1 MRKKIICLLLIITI
15 SSISLTGCYST
26 RGLETL
32 AYAVAIGIDKG
43 DGDNKIK
50 LTLQLAVL
58 SDSSSEGGGSTQ
70 SQQSTVTSVDC
81 SSIDT
86 GISLVN
92 SYISKKINLSHC
104 KAIVFSEEYAYEGV
118 SEELFTLVNNLEI
131 RPDCNI
137 IISRC
142 KAMDYLDNVKPTLES
157 VSARYYELILNSSE
171 YTAYSENIALK
182 DFYNSLLNSSSS
194 PYAILGG
201 INNKSTQKEYTTS
214 SLYDSEGSYK
224 ADETPIISPNGIENM
239 GLAIFSG
246 DKLVGELDGSQTL
259 SHMLITNNLKSAVI
273 SVPNPYSQ
281 GSTISMYITQS
292 KGTKTNLKFINNYP
306 YITCDIN
313 VSGDILSLEEG
324 LDYSNEE
331 VLKTIQEYTNTFL
344 EQNIRSYLYK
354 TAKEYKTD
362 IASFGRYALKNYST
376 WTDWYNS
383 NWAANYENS
392 FFKVNVNST
401 IQSGQLFTKI

>member
-1 MRKKIICLLLIITI
+1 MKKKIVCLLLTLTL
-15 SSISLTGCYST
+15 SCFSLTGCYST

-43 DGDNKIK
+43 DGNNKLK
-50 LTLQLAVL
+50 VTLQLAVL
-58 SDSSSEGGGSTQ
+58 SDSSSDGGGSTQ
-70 SQQSTVTSVDC
+70 SQQSTITSVDC
-81 SSIDT
+81 SSIDS
-86 GISLVN
+86 GISLIN
-92 SYISKKINLSHC
+92 SYISKKVNLSHC
-104 KAIVFSEEYAYEGV
+104 KAVVFSEEFAYDGL
-118 SEELFTLVNNLEI
+118 SEELFTLINNLEI

-142 KAMDYLDNVKPTLES
+142 NALDYLQNVQPTLES

-171 YTAYSENIALK
+171 YTAYSQNIALK

-201 INNKSTQKEYTTS
+201 INNKSTQELSTTS
-214 SLYDSEGSYK
+214 SIYDSEGSYK
-224 ADETPIISPNGIENM
+224 ADEAPIISPNGIENM

-246 DKLVGELDGSQTL
+246 DKLVGELNGSQTF

-273 SVPNPYSQ
+273 SIPNPYSQ

-292 KGTKTNLKFINNYP
+292 KKTKTNLKFINNYP

-313 VSGDILSLEEG
+313 VTGDILSLEEG

-331 VLKTIQEYTNTFL
+331 VLKTIQEYTNAFL
-344 EQNIRSYLYK
+344 EQNISSYLYK

-362 IASFGRYALKNYST
+362 IASFAKYAIKNYST

-383 NWAANYENS
+383 NWPANYENS
-392 FFKVNVNST
+392 FFKVNVNSS

>member
-281 GSTISMYITQS
+281 GSIISMYITQS

>member
-70 SQQSTVTSVDC
+70 SHQSTVTSVDC

-171 YTAYSENIALK
+171 YTAYSENIELK

-214 SLYDSEGSYK
+214 SVYDSEGSYK

-392 FFKVNVNST
+392 FFKVNVNSS

>member
-1 MRKKIICLLLIITI
+1 MILLVK
-15 SSISLTGCYST
+15 
-26 RGLETL
+26 
-32 AYAVAIGIDKG
+32 VA
-43 DGDNKIK
+43 
-50 LTLQLAVL
+50 
-58 SDSSSEGGGSTQ
+58 GSTQ
-70 SQQSTVTSVDC
+70 SKQSTITSIDC

-142 KAMDYLDNVKPTLES
+142 KAMDYLNNVKPTLES

-171 YTAYSENIALK
+171 YTAYSENIELK

-214 SLYDSEGSYK
+214 SVYDSEGSYK

>member
-142 KAMDYLDNVKPTLES
+142 KAIDYLDNVKPTLES

>member
-1 MRKKIICLLLIITI
+1 MRKKIVCLLLVIIL
-15 SSISLTGCYST
+15 SSTSLTGCYSA

-43 DGDNKIK
+43 DGDNKLK
-50 LTLQLAVL
+50 LTLQLAVT
-58 SDSSSEGGGSTQ
+58 SDSSSGGGGSTQ

-86 GISLVN
+86 GISLIN

-142 KAMDYLDNVKPTLES
+142 TAMDYLNNVQPTLES

-171 YTAYSENIALK
+171 YTAYSENIVLN

-214 SLYDSEGSYK
+214 SVYDSEGSYK
-224 ADETPIISPNGIENM
+224 ADETPIVSPNGIENM

-259 SHMLITNNLKSAVI
+259 SHIIITNNLKSAII
-273 SVPNPYSQ
+273 SVPNPYKANSVV
-281 GSTISMYITQS
+281 SLYITQN
-292 KGTKTNLKFINNYP
+292 KNTKTSVKFVNNYP
-306 YITCDIN
+306 YITCDIFVTCN
-313 VSGDILSLEEG
+313 ILSLEEG
-324 LDYSNEE
+324 LDYSNED
-331 VLKTIQEYTNTFL
+331 VLKNIEEFTNSYL
-344 EQNIRSYLYK
+344 QQNIISYLYK
-354 TAKEYKTD
+354 TSKEYKTD
-362 IASFGRYALKNYST
+362 IASFGKYALKEYLT
-376 WTDWYNS
+376 WNDWSNS
-383 NWAANYENS
+383 NWSANYENS